1 MTNAYALAKIVIKS
15 KKKSADYCY
24 NLINTYLAVGA
35 LTDEQYTE
43 LVDLINELYGE

>member
-24 NLINTYLAVGA
+24 NLINTYYAVGA
-35 LTDEQYTE
+35 LTADQYTE
-43 LVDLINELYGE
+43 LAELIAEIYGE

>member
-1 MTNAYALAKIVIKS
+1 MTNAYSLAKIVIKS

-24 NLINTYLAVGA
+24 NLINTYFAVGA

-43 LVDLINELYGE
+43 LTELILELYGE